1 MIMTVFTKGLIV
13 TGIGLAGVFL
23 ILGLFFVSIKLLQKI
38 GSKE

>member
-1 MIMTVFTKGLIV
+1 MNVFTKGLVVI
-13 TGIGLAGVFL
+13 GIGLTGVFL

>member
-1 MIMTVFTKGLIV
+1 MSVLSKGLIV

-38 GSKE
+38 GPKD